1 MLFFVQHTV
10 CLLCRSKVIE
20 GVEVTKEITQSTTL
34 PTSVAPSSGDNFPP
48 SESATSSLSSSAQQH
63 SHIDFIT
70 DLSIVPYKNQQF
82 IVSASRDG
90 VLKLWK

>member
-1 MLFFVQHTV
+1 MGT
-10 CLLCRSKVIE
+10 CRSKVIE
-20 GVEVTKEITQSTTL
+20 GVEVTKEITQS
-34 PTSVAPSSGDNFPP
+34 VA
-48 SESATSSLSSSAQQH
+48 SSAAVADSDGLMTEVSYQH

-82 IVSASRDG
+82 IVSASHDG

>member
-1 MLFFVQHTV
+1 MEVIAFTGSTINKYTYTD
-10 CLLCRSKVIE
+10 RSKVIE
-20 GVEVTKEITQSTTL
+20 GVEVTKEITQSMTPSSAVSNSDSLL
-34 PTSVAPSSGDNFPP
+34 PTEVSSPSS
-48 SESATSSLSSSAQQH
+48 QH

-82 IVSASRDG
+82 IVSASHDG

>member
-1 MLFFVQHTV
+1 M
-10 CLLCRSKVIE
+10 IE
-20 GVEVTKEITQSTTL
+20 GVEVTKEITQSVM
-34 PTSVAPSSGDNFPP
+34 SSSGGGPSSPEGLPP
-48 SESATSSLSSSAQQH
+48 PEAAAVSSHQH
-63 SHIDFIT
+63 SHIDFVT

>member
-1 MLFFVQHTV
+1 M
-10 CLLCRSKVIE
+10 IE
-20 GVEVTKEITQSTTL
+20 GVEVMKEITQSMM
-34 PTSVAPSSGDNFPP
+34 SSSGGPSSPESQPP
-48 SESATSSLSSSAQQH
+48 PEVSSHQH
-63 SHIDFIT
+63 SHIDFVT

>member
-1 MLFFVQHTV
+1 M
-10 CLLCRSKVIE
+10 CACIDRSKVIE
-20 GVEVTKEITQSTTL
+20 GVEVTKEITQSVTL
-34 PTSVAPSSGDNFPP
+34 SGAASNSDSLLPSEVSSPSS
-48 SESATSSLSSSAQQH
+48 QH

-82 IVSASRDG
+82 IVSASHDG

>member
-1 MLFFVQHTV
+1 M
-10 CLLCRSKVIE
+10 IE
-20 GVEVTKEITQSTTL
+20 GVEVFKEL
-34 PTSVAPSSGDNFPP
+34 SV
-48 SESATSSLSSSAQQH
+48 SSSAAGGGANPEIPAETVAQH

-70 DLSIVPYKNQQF
+70 DLSLVPYKNQQF

>member
-1 MLFFVQHTV
+1 MM
-10 CLLCRSKVIE
+10 
-20 GVEVTKEITQSTTL
+20 KEIAQSASTSGAVSNPDDLL
-34 PTSVAPSSGDNFPP
+34 PEASL
-48 SESATSSLSSSAQQH
+48 TSSQH

-82 IVSASRDG
+82 IVSASHDG

>member
-1 MLFFVQHTV
+1 M
-10 CLLCRSKVIE
+10 IE
-20 GVEVTKEITQSTTL
+20 GVEVTKEITQSM
-34 PTSVAPSSGDNFPP
+34 TSSSGAHSSTDGAPP
-48 SESATSSLSSSAQQH
+48 PEVSSHQH